1 MKHNIV
7 NQSLSVAAVAIF
19 LGLGLVASALANQN
33 EVDQPK
39 KKPQADSD
47 EAIIQTLLSA
57 GPESVTKH
65 ATVLSRAGKVLQQG
79 NGEWVCRFA
88 GLTGDTPTCLDSQS
102 RAYFKA
108 RFQGKTP
115 QVERI
120 GLTYMLHGMTTDTG
134 MQMPPHVM
142 VIVPDPTDLKQFP
155 TTPQSGA
162 PWVMKANTPYAHL
175 IIPVGGQSMGAI
187 TQPSGQ

>member
-1 MKHNIV
+1 MKRNVV

-65 ATVLSRAGKVLQQG
+65 ATVLSR
-79 NGEWVCRFA
+79 R
-88 GLTGDTPTCLDSQS
+88 
-102 RAYFKA
+102 A
-108 RFQGKTP
+108 RFYN
-115 QVERI
+115 RAAA
-120 GLTYMLHGMTTDTG
+120 
-134 MQMPPHVM
+134 
-142 VIVPDPTDLKQFP
+142 
-155 TTPQSGA
+155 SGCA
-162 PWVMKANTPYAHL
+162 ASQA
-175 IIPVGGQSMGAI
+175 
-187 TQPSGQ
+187 

>member
-1 MKHNIV
+1 M
-7 NQSLSVAAVAIF
+7 
-19 LGLGLVASALANQN
+19 
-33 EVDQPK
+33 
-39 KKPQADSD
+39 
-47 EAIIQTLLSA
+47 
-57 GPESVTKH
+57 
-65 ATVLSRAGKVLQQG
+65 LSRAGKVLQQG
-79 NGEWVCRFA
+79 SGEWVCRFA

-155 TTPQSGA
+155 TAPQSGA